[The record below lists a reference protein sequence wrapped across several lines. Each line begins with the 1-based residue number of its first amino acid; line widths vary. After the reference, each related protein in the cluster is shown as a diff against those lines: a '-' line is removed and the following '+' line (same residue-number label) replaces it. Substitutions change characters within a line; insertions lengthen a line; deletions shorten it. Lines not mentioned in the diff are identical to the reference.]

1 MRSPD
6 RKGKQS
12 GLVVRAPT
20 SYDTQRHLE
29 LIANEHQGNS
39 SANQRE
45 RLFEALRAC
54 GSITTLEARKHLDIL
69 SPAPRIM
76 ELRRGGKGIRTDLVR
91 QATDCGKLHRVGL
104 YVLEANR

>member
-1 MRSPD
+1 MKSPD
-6 RKGKQS
+6 RKRKQS

-29 LIANEHQGNS
+29 HIASQHQGNS

-45 RLFEALRAC
+45 RIFDALRAI
-54 GSITTLEARKHLDIL
+54 GSITTLEARKNLDIL

-76 ELRRGGKGIRTDLVR
+76 ELRKQGKAIATKWVK
-91 QATDCGKLHRVGL
+91 QATDCGKVHRVGL
-104 YVLEANR
+104 YVLEVRQ

>member
-6 RKGKQS
+6 RKRKQS
-12 GLVVRAPT
+12 GLVERAPT

-29 LIANEHQGNS
+29 QIASQHQGNS
-39 SANQRE
+39 ADTQRE
-45 RLFEALRAC
+45 RLLQALRAH

-76 ELRRGGKGIRTDLVR
+76 ELRRAGRGIRTDLVR